1 MTQISAPKI
10 AVLGTFIICSILC
23 MGLIV
28 KQAINANKAPNIQKV
43 QIINYGEIIQAVE
56 KEKMELIDSIKNESR
71 ELKEQNEK
79 LMALV
84 SKPRIIVK
92 KEVEKQV
99 EIKHNTSNQIIVNQR
114 YTPNYHVI
122 QKKSG
127 TLEIEE

>member
-1 MTQISAPKI
+1 
-10 AVLGTFIICSILC
+10 
-23 MGLIV
+23 MGLMV
-28 KQAINANKAPNIQKV
+28 KSAINANKAPLVQKV
-43 QIINYGEIIQAVE
+43 IVINYGEIIQAVE
-56 KEKMELIDSIKNESR
+56 KEKMELIDSIKSESK
-71 ELKEQNEK
+71 ELREQNEK

-92 KEVEKQV
+92 KEKET

-127 TLEIEE
+127 TLEIIE